1 MYSFLYENRT
11 QSVKGFFME
20 NKFLILSERS
30 RHEIL
35 EFLPSSKDISQMA
48 DLFQSFS
55 DTTRLKILTC
65 LAISDM
71 CVNDLAKIL
80 ELKQTTVSHQLQLL
94 RKENLVGFQRIG
106 KIIIYSLQKKA
117 INDIMLTAVQCL

>member
-1 MYSFLYENRT
+1 
-11 QSVKGFFME
+11 ME

-106 KIIIYSLQKKA
+106 KIIIYSLQKKQST
-117 INDIMLTAVQCL
+117 ILC